1 MICNQCGNQIE
12 EGAMFCT
19 RCGTPVMNNNQPIPM
34 APMNQVQANQ
44 PTKKRSAGLII
55 AIAGGVVAVLLVIVL
70 AVVFFLLPMKDSYTT
85 ASRDNGKKEEKS
97 KKEKETETQKLTIW
111 FEEIISDGALPD
123 VQVFVT
129 EGYDNPDGEQL
140 YEAVSEED
148 GKAKLKLEE
157 GEYTLCWEADD
168 YYGGY
173 ENLTV
178 TDSALTYTKRMLPQ
192 LKAGNAYVLVEW
204 ESDEDL
210 DLCIYNAETDEY
222 ISITNAL
229 DSQGN
234 CLFADNDG
242 EKGYEL
248 IRLDDYMSGS
258 YTVYVRDG
266 NSLLQEADSTMSEQG
281 LRISFYTAEGLVY
294 QKEAS
299 EDERAG
305 LWSPFYL
312 YDGQAVELDEYIYD
326 MTDYRWAVRDKN
338 DPSGILNEQAMLA
351 YEAFLHGE
359 LATDKGYYL
368 TDYIDELAMLTGYV
382 TGIRYG
388 YLDAEADGVQEL
400 LVSYECYEGF
410 MMDTVIVN
418 IILEYDGTAL
428 RQCYSYDAR
437 NYRHGADISYYGVIN
452 GGGSGGATH
461 YVFDESVMR
470 ADGTVTEIYTA
481 EREYALEGVLYQEP
495 FYSDNV
501 NFAEDGVT
509 PPAGGCAIYQIA
521 DQHYIVYDE
530 DVEVPYEEFQEFFDG
545 YGYQTYRQE
554 EIDEIIAA
562 YAQQQG
568 VERWLLEDDTEPEM
582 YALEQEWYHEYVKP
596 EVLKLSEEETEK
608 LADIGCEIFDCII
621 YTQDWEGWKAR
632 NEAMGYSCDFL
643 SGNIQQIVSDSM
655 GSFLFWSGS
664 IEDEQEEAWET
675 YDTSYYKVREETA
688 QAVIEELFDFTY
700 DFTQLGT
707 ERKGDAGAYYEDGYV
722 VVYVGT
728 IGGDIGGVYQ
738 EMYQEDGYWKAEIVI
753 ADDYD
758 DWGKITLYLS
768 QRKNRFGYQIAG
780 CDVERYY

>member
-19 RCGTPVMNNNQPIPM
+19 RCGTPVMNNNQPISM
-34 APMNQVQANQ
+34 TPMNQEQVNLPKQ
-44 PTKKRSAGLII
+44 KRSTGLII

-70 AVVFFLLPMKDSYTT
+70 AVVFFLIPMKDSHTT
-85 ASRDNGKKEEKS
+85 ASRDNGKTGEKS
-97 KKEKETETQKLTIW
+97 RKEKETEKQKLTVW
-111 FEEIISDGALPD
+111 FEEIINDSALPD

-129 EGYDNPDGEQL
+129 EGYDNPDGELL

-173 ENLTV
+173 ENLTI

-192 LKAGNAYVLVEW
+192 LKAGNAYILVEW
-204 ESDEDL
+204 ESDLDL

-222 ISITNAL
+222 ISITNAM
-229 DSQGN
+229 DSLGN

-242 EKGYEL
+242 QKGYEL

-266 NSLLQEADSTMSEQG
+266 NRLLQEADSTMSEQG
-281 LRISFYTAEGLVY
+281 LRISFYTADGLVY

-299 EDERAG
+299 ADEQAG

-338 DPSGILNEQAMLA
+338 DPSGMLNEQAMLA

-368 TDYIDELAMLTGYV
+368 TDYIDELAESDDILLNGYV
-382 TGIRYG
+382 IGIRYG
-388 YLDAEADGVQEL
+388 YLDAGADGVQEL
-400 LVSYECYEGF
+400 LVSYECDEYVME
-410 MMDTVIVN
+410 TVIVN
-418 IILEYDGTAL
+418 IILQYDGRAL
-428 RQCYSYDAR
+428 RECYSYGAR
-437 NYRHGADISYYGVIN
+437 NYRSYADISYYGVIS

-461 YVFDESVMR
+461 YGFDESVMR
-470 ADGTVTEIYTA
+470 ADGTVVDIYTA
-481 EREYALEGVLYQEP
+481 DREYVLEDAIYQEP
-495 FYSDNV
+495 FYSDNIC
-501 NFAEDGVT
+501 FTEDDVT
-509 PPAGGCAIYQIA
+509 PPEGGCAVYQIA
-521 DQHYIVYDE
+521 DQYYIVYDE
-530 DVEVPYEEFQEFFDG
+530 EIAVPYEEFQEFYAG
-545 YGYQTYRQE
+545 YGYQTYRPE
-554 EIDEIIAA
+554 EIAESIAA

-568 VERWLLEDDTEPEM
+568 VERWILEDETEPEM
-582 YALEQEWYHEYVKP
+582 YALEQEWYQEYVKP
-596 EVLKLSEEETEK
+596 EVLELSEQETQK
-608 LADIGCEIFDCII
+608 LADIGCEIFDIVW
-621 YTQDWEGWKAR
+621 YMENDTS
-632 NEAMGYSCDFL
+632 GYYSSWD
-643 SGNIQQIVSDSM
+643 IQQAVSDSM
-655 GSFLFWSGS
+655 GQFLFWSGI

-675 YDTSYYKVREETA
+675 EDASYYKVREETA
-688 QAVIEELFDFTY
+688 QAVIEELFGFTY

-707 ERKGDAGAYYEDGYV
+707 ERTGEAGAYYEDGYV
-722 VVYVGT
+722 VAYMGW
-728 IGGDIGGVYQ
+728 IGSNVGGVYQ

-758 DWGKITLYLS
+758 EWGKITLSLS
-768 QRKNRFGYQIAG
+768 QKKNRFGYQIAG
-780 CDVERYY
+780 CDIETYSN